1 MSGHEFETVDVFT
14 EAPFGGN
21 QLAVFTSAEGLSDA
35 EMQALAAEMNY
46 SETTFALPPKDPAH
60 HAQIRIFHRTAEMPF
75 AGHPNVGTAFV
86 LGRRLP
92 GSTDRLVFEELA
104 GLVEARLLRVGDEVC
119 GAEIDAPQPLT
130 VFEEFAADDIAAC
143 AGIDPRGILC
153 HHHRPT
159 RISVGVDFVV
169 AEVAAEGLA
178 QAAPDLSAFRRVA
191 AGATGPIAGRLS
203 RFMYCRREASPL
215 RARMFAPLART
226 FEDPATGSAQAAL
239 GAFTLSLSGEHQLS
253 YEAVQGVEMGRPS
266 RLRVRAER
274 RGGGIHASIGGMCKP
289 MFRGSYWPQSR

>member
-1 MSGHEFETVDVFT
+1 MIGYEFETVDVFT
-14 EAPFGGN
+14 ETPFGGN
-21 QLAVFTSAEGLSDA
+21 QLAVFTSAEGLSDV

-46 SETTFALPPKDPAH
+46 SETTFVLPPKDPAH
-60 HAQIRIFHRTAEMPF
+60 DAHVRIFHRTAEMPF

-92 GSTDRLVFEELA
+92 GTTDRLVFEEMA
-104 GLVEARLLRVGDEVC
+104 GLVEARLLRVGEEVC

-130 VFEEFAADDIAAC
+130 VFEEFAAEDIAAC
-143 AGIDPRGILC
+143 AGIDPRAVLC

-159 RISVGVDFVV
+159 RIGVGVDFVV
-169 AEVAAEGLA
+169 AEIADEALS

-191 AGATGPIAGRLS
+191 DRATGPITGRLS
-203 RFMYCRREASPL
+203 LFLYCRPEAGPL

-239 GAFTLSLSGEHQLS
+239 GAFTLSLSGEDQLC

-274 RGGGIHASIGGMCKP
+274 RGSGIHASIGGTCMP
-289 MFRGSYWPQSR
+289 MFRGSYSPQAR